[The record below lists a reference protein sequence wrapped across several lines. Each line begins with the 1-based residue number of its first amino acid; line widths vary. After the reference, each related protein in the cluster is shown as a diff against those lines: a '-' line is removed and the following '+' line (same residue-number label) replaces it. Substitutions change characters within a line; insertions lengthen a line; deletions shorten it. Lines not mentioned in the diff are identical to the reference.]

1 MLNWWGDILVLL
13 AVLAATF
20 LLLLAL
26 NRFWPVAHRSSH
38 NELIGWQLGT
48 LGTIYA
54 VIMGFMLF
62 TVWSDFSAAG
72 LNVEMEANA
81 ARNLFRIAEGL
92 PQPQRGQ
99 VEQLTRQYVR
109 AVIEHDWPEM
119 DRGEVPEASHVI
131 NQKLWRTLLSVKDL
145 TVAQSI
151 ADDHALS
158 SLGDLTAHRR
168 TRLRDNVRSLPGV
181 LWCVLLVGGV
191 LTVASVTMFGATDL
205 RLHTIQ
211 LFSLTILITL
221 IVLAIADLDRP
232 FAGWVHIT
240 EYSFLR
246 AEQNLTEVY

>member
-1 MLNWWGDILVLL
+1 MLGWRADILILV
-13 AVLAATF
+13 AVLIITF
-20 LLLLAL
+20 LLLVAF

-62 TVWSDFSAAG
+62 TVWSNFSAAG
-72 LNVEMEANA
+72 LNVELEASA

-92 PQPQRGQ
+92 PQPERPQI
-99 VEQLTRQYVR
+99 EQLTRQYVR

-119 DRGEVPEASHVI
+119 EHGEMPETSHRI
-131 NQKLWRTLLSVKDL
+131 NQSLWRALLSVKEL
-145 TVAQSI
+145 TTAQAVAQ
-151 ADDHALS
+151 DHALS
-158 SLGDLTAHRR
+158 MLGELTVHRR
-168 TRLRDNVRSLPGV
+168 TRLLATVSSLPGI

-191 LTVASVTMFGATDL
+191 LTVVSVTMFGATDV

-211 LFSLTILITL
+211 LFSITTVVTL

-232 FAGWVHIT
+232 FQGWVHVS
-240 EYSFLR
+240 EYAFQR
-246 AEQNLTEVY
+246 AEQNLTEPD